1 MSSAPGTANE
11 VPADD
16 RDESDTITAC
26 AVTLIFLASVAVG
39 LRFYVRVSLLG
50 SVKSEDWCMLA
61 SLVSETPPASLLRRG
76 FGISRSTCV
85 SRSLQSALPSSSYW
99 VSTRTSC
106 FTPTT
111 RNADVGL

>member
-26 AVTLIFLASVAVG
+26 AVVLVFLASVAVF
-39 LRFYVRVSLLG
+39 LRFYVRVKLLH

-61 SLVSETPPASLLRRG
+61 SLVGGTPPPASHLRRE
-76 FGISRSTCV
+76 FW
-85 SRSLQSALPSSSYW
+85 SLELNVCPGLCTQRFRLP
-99 VSTRTSC
+99 RT
-106 FTPTT
+106 
-111 RNADVGL
+111 G